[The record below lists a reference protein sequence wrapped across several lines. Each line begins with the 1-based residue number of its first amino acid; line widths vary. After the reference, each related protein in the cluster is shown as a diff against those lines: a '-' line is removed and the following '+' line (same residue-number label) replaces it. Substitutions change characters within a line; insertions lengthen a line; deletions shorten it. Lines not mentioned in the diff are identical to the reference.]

1 MEDISILINDDPTI
15 EDVDTEVNQ
24 FMQALL
30 SNEAELDSLLE
41 LWGFWVDDVNRSSL
55 MEGIRRQY
63 NSPTQLIG
71 KIFTLDV
78 GSSPVRV
85 RIKEITNN
93 SVICDYLESYQ
104 GRVETFDI
112 SSFEYYSGIK
122 LTN

>member
-1 MEDISILINDDPTI
+1 MTTDNSPVALIEVQSKEDISILNNDDPTI

-63 NSPTQLIG
+63 NSPTLL
-71 KIFTLDV
+71 KLNE
-78 GSSPVRV
+78 
-85 RIKEITNN
+85 IKKL
-93 SVICDYLESYQ
+93 LES
-104 GRVETFDI
+104 
-112 SSFEYYSGIK
+112 
-122 LTN
+122 